1 MAEKTAMTAI
11 KARPLGKTGAAPSRV
26 GLGGEGVLRTF
37 GKSAAAK
44 AVIDEAVRQGIT
56 YFDSARA
63 YAGSEGYYG
72 AYWPFHREE
81 RARVFQTSKSAS
93 RDREG
98 AIRDL
103 ETTLRTMGAEYLDLW
118 QIHDVRTMDDVSE
131 IEREGGA
138 LEVFIQA
145 KEEGH
150 VKHIGVTG
158 HHDPDVLT
166 YAIEHWPVDTVLL
179 PVNPVEGA
187 IGGFLDRT
195 LPAAR
200 RKGIGVIGMKIMG
213 AGSFLYP
220 ELGITPEQLI
230 RYALS
235 WPISVA
241 IVGCKT
247 PEEVKT
253 LAETGRTFTP
263 MSDDEQQRLVAAF
276 KPFARQLAYY
286 RGDLNNK

>member
-1 MAEKTAMTAI
+1 MAGKTMGAI
-11 KARPLGKTGAAPSRV
+11 KARPLGNTGVTPTRV
-26 GLGGEGVLRTF
+26 GLGGEGILRTF
-37 GKSAAAK
+37 GKSTAAK
-44 AVIDEAVRQGIT
+44 AVIDEAVRQGIN

-72 AYWPFHREE
+72 AYWPYHREA
-81 RARVFQTSKSAS
+81 RAQVFQTSKSAS

-98 AIRDL
+98 ATRDL
-103 ETTLRTMGAEYLDLW
+103 ETTLRTMGVEHLDLW
-118 QIHDVRTMDDVSE
+118 QIHDVRTMDDIE
-131 IEREGGA
+131 AIEREGGA

-145 KEEGH
+145 KEEGY

-158 HHDPDVLT
+158 HHDPDIIT
-166 YAIEHWPVDTVLL
+166 YAIEHWPVETVLL

-200 RKGIGVIGMKIMG
+200 RKGLGVIGMKILG
-213 AGSFLYP
+213 AGNYIYN

-235 WPISVA
+235 QPISVA

-247 PEEVKT
+247 TEEVQT
-253 LAETGRTFTP
+253 LADAGRTFTP
-263 MSDDEQQRLVAAF
+263 MSDEEQKNLVASF

>member
-1 MAEKTAMTAI
+1 MTAI
-11 KARPLGKTGAAPSRV
+11 KARPLGKTGATPTRV
-26 GLGGEGVLRTF
+26 GLGGEGILRTF
-37 GKSAAAK
+37 GKSTAAK

-72 AYWPFHREE
+72 AYWPFHPDA
-81 RARVFQTSKSAS
+81 RARAFQTSKSAS

-98 AIRDL
+98 ATRDL
-103 ETTLRTMGAEYLDLW
+103 ETTLRTMGVEHLDLW
-118 QIHDVRTMDDVSE
+118 QIHDVRTRKDIEE

-145 KEEGH
+145 KEEGY
-150 VKHIGVTG
+150 VRHIGVTG
-158 HHDPDVLT
+158 HYDPDILT
-166 YAIEHWPVDTVLL
+166 YAVEHWPVDTVLM

-187 IGGFLDRT
+187 LGGFLDRT

-200 RKGIGVIGMKIMG
+200 RKGLGVIGMKILG
-213 AGSFLYP
+213 AGNYIYR

-235 WPISVA
+235 QPISVA
-241 IVGCKT
+241 IVGCAS
-247 PEEVKT
+247 PEEVRT
-253 LAETGRTFTP
+253 LADVGREFKP
-263 MSDDEQQRLVAAF
+263 MDADEQRRVVASF
-276 KPFARQLAYY
+276 KPFATQLAYY
-286 RGDLNNK
+286 RGDL